1 MAAIEKRISM
11 TLQAFA
17 IRKLLDRKFR
27 RAAGASM
34 LAPLIFAVGT
44 KAQSADAQQKSFHTP
59 SEAARALFEA
69 AKTDNTSALLEILGP
84 DGKELVSSGDDVADK
99 NDRAH
104 FVKDY
109 EQRHR
114 LAVAGPGKYTLSVGT
129 SDWPLPIPIVKSAN
143 GWSFDS
149 AAGKQEVLYR
159 RIGRNELDTIQ
170 VCRAIIEAERAY
182 FRTGHDGNL
191 RGVFTKKLRSD
202 PGKQNGLYWETAEGE
217 PESPAGPLL
226 AESSSD
232 GYELGTGKHQPFHGY
247 LYRILSAQG
256 PHARGGA
263 RDYVVDGKMTRGF
276 AVVAYPAEYRSS
288 GVMTFIVNQH
298 GVVYQKDLGDDT
310 TATAKAM
317 TTFDPDS
324 SWKVAQ

>member
-1 MAAIEKRISM
+1 MAVIEK
-11 TLQAFA
+11 A
-17 IRKLLDRKFR
+17 ICLNRHSLAMRRLFHGRSR
-27 RAAGASM
+27 RAISGGLLALLTIAAS
-34 LAPLIFAVGT
+34 
-44 KAQSADAQQKSFHTP
+44 AQPADAQQKSFQTAR
-59 SEAARALFEA
+59 EAAKALFEA
-69 AKTDNTSALLEILGP
+69 AKADDTAALLEIFGP

-99 NDRAH
+99 NDRAT
-104 FVKDY
+104 FVKNY
-109 EQRHR
+109 GQAHR
-114 LAVAGPGKYTLSVGT
+114 LAAAGPGKYTLSVGS
-129 SDWPLPIPIVKSAN
+129 SDWPLPIPIVKNTN

-159 RIGRNELDTIQ
+159 RIGRNELDTVQ

-182 FRTGHDGNL
+182 FRTGHDGNPP
-191 RGVFTKKLRSD
+191 GVFTKKLRSD

-276 AVVAYPAEYRSS
+276 AVVAYPVEYRSS
-288 GVMTFIVNQH
+288 GVMTFMVNQR

-310 TATAKAM
+310 AATAKAM
-317 TTFDPDS
+317 TTFDPDP
-324 SWKVAQ
+324 SWKIAQ